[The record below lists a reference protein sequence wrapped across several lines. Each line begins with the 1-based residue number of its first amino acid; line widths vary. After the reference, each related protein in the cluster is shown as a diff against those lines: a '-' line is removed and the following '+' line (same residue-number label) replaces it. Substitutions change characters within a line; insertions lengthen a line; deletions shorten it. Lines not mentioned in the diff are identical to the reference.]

1 MSLPTSN
8 LPPTIWAA
16 ILRGIRGRC
25 PRCGGGSLFR
35 KWLKP
40 RDACPAC
47 ALDLTPQQTDDFPA
61 YISIF
66 VTGHLMAPLIIL
78 LATDFELGT
87 LGMGLI
93 VIPLALV
100 MMLGLLQPA
109 KGLVVAAQW
118 WNGMHGFRRERVEA
132 DQP

>member
-1 MSLPTSN
+1 MSLPTSS

-47 ALDLTPQQTDDFPA
+47 GLDLTPQQTDDFPA

-100 MMLGLLQPA
+100 MMLGMLQPA

>member
-40 RDACPAC
+40 RDACPTC

-100 MMLGLLQPA
+100 MMLGMLQPA

-118 WNGMHGFRRERVEA
+118 WNGMHGFRRERVEV